1 MGDKLFQNIELKRQT
16 DENWLR
22 KYWQFIFLYSST
34 GIIVKYSNT
43 IKIGGGGR
51 RGRNYPK
58 NNKQENFR
66 AKDTDICP

>member
-22 KYWQFIFLYSST
+22 KYWQFIFPYSST

-43 IKIGGGGR
+43 RKTGGGGR

-58 NNKQENFR
+58 K
-66 AKDTDICP
+66 